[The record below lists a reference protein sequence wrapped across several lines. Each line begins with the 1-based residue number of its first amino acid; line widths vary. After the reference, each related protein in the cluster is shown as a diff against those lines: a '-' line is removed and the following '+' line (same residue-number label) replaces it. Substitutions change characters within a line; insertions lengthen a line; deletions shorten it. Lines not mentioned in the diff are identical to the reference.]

1 MRRAARSRDAGGSSW
16 RPRLKYLNLLL
27 PFTPVRARWLPAMAA
42 TQACVALALW
52 ALSGSRTLPS
62 PMEVARAWLDL
73 VQHQGL
79 LIELWASVKVSL
91 LALVLSTLAAV
102 AMACL
107 GTAPVFMPLARLSA
121 TLRFLGFAGL
131 TYVFMLASSDAV
143 GLRVSILSFGM
154 FVFMVTALLADLAA
168 SSRDPIDHCRTLG
181 MRHWRITGEVVV
193 LGKADVILDLM
204 RQNAAIG
211 WTLLTLVEG
220 LTRSAGGVG
229 AMLLNQN
236 RYFLLAGVFAIQLT
250 ILAVGLAQDALLSML
265 KDSLCPWSILG
276 KERTAT

>member
-1 MRRAARSRDAGGSSW
+1 L
-16 RPRLKYLNLLL
+16 RPVNLLL
-27 PFTPVRARWLPAMAA
+27 PFMPVRARWLKAMVAMQAA
-42 TQACVALALW
+42 AAVGLW

-62 PMEVARAWLDL
+62 PMEVGAAWLDL
-73 VQHQGL
+73 ARHQGL
-79 LIELWASVKVSL
+79 LFELWTSVKVSA
-91 LALVLSTLAAV
+91 LALLLSTLAAV

-107 GTAPVFMPLARLSA
+107 ATAPVFMPVARLAA
-121 TLRFLGFAGL
+121 TMRFLGFAGL
-131 TYVFMLASSDAV
+131 TYVFMLMSSDAHA
-143 GLRVSILSFGM
+143 LRVWILGFGM
-154 FVFMVTALLADLAA
+154 FVFMVTALLADVAA
-168 SSRDPIDHCRTLG
+168 TSRDQIDHCRTLG

-220 LTRSAGGVG
+220 MTRSGGGIG

-250 ILAVGLAQDALLSML
+250 ILLVGLAQDGLLSLL
-265 KDSLCPWSILG
+265 KEAACPWSMLV
-276 KERTAT
+276 KEQGTT